1 MFIDPK
7 EIVAQLPLMGKEI
20 VVDLG
25 AGSGVYTVE
34 LAKLLADGGGKV
46 YAVDVQQD
54 ILTRLSH
61 TVTEEHLSNV
71 AVVHADIEKIGGV
84 HLKDGIA
91 DLVVISNTL
100 FCTEH
105 RDVVLG
111 EAARLLRSGGHLL
124 LIDWIGPYKGM
135 GPEASQVVSE
145 ETGAQLAKNVGFDV
159 QLELPGGDHHWALL
173 CVHAGSHGT
182 TSSRFAV

>member
-7 EIVAQLPLMGKEI
+7 EVIAQLPLMGKEI
-20 VVDLG
+20 AVDLG
-25 AGSGVYTVE
+25 AGSGVYTIE
-34 LAKLLADGGGKV
+34 LAKILADGGGKV

-71 AVVHADIEKIGGV
+71 AFVHADIEKIGGV

-91 DLVVISNTL
+91 DLVIISNTL

-105 RDVVLG
+105 RDTVLS
-111 EAARLLRSGGHLL
+111 EAARLLRQGGHLL
-124 LIDWIGPYKGM
+124 LIDWSGPYKGM
-135 GPEASQVVSE
+135 GPEAGQVVSRDA
-145 ETGAQLAKNVGFDV
+145 GALLAKNAGFDV
-159 QLELPGGDHHWALL
+159 QLELPGGDHHWVLL
-173 CVHAGSHGT
+173 CVHAQSHAAGK
-182 TSSRFAV
+182 RFAV

>member
-7 EIVAQLPLMGKEI
+7 EIVAQLPIMGNEI
-20 VVDLG
+20 AIDLG
-25 AGSGVYTVE
+25 AGSGVYTIE

-54 ILTRLSH
+54 ILTRLAH
-61 TVTEEHLSNV
+61 TASEEHLSNV

-105 RDVVLG
+105 REAVLG
-111 EAARLLRSGGHLL
+111 EAARLLRTGGYLL
-124 LIDWIGPYKGM
+124 LIDWSGPYKGM
-135 GPEASQVVSE
+135 GPEAGQVVSKE
-145 ETGAQLAKNVGFDV
+145 SGAILAKNAGFDV

-173 CVHAGSHGT
+173 CVHAGSRST
-182 TSSRFAV
+182 TSGRFAV